1 MEQHSHSKRVN
12 IDLEEAYDIIE
23 KSNLVIFKWT
33 LSQDIPT
40 DFVSDNIS
48 IFGYKPEDFYNGPL
62 ADYWQFVHEDDR
74 ERVKREL
81 YSARMNET
89 RSYKNQYRVVCSD
102 GNVRWVEEWV
112 IHEYTPEGVLS
123 HEKGI
128 LRDITDAHEIAI
140 KLMESES
147 RYKELFDNASALIFT
162 FNSNGN
168 LTSCNKTFKE
178 TFVIDENSQVLQ
190 LDDLFSETTLSRFRR
205 QSFFEAC
212 LDNIDDRLELEMK
225 NLKGELLFIEM
236 RNRVIFNSGEMV
248 EIQSVANDIT
258 DKKRA
263 EETVKFLMEHDAMTG
278 LYNRVYFDRKLDE
291 YAKAGHKNLAI
302 IIGDVNGLKMINDAF
317 GHKSGD
323 ALLQEIS
330 KVFLSVFDEE
340 TDIIARLS
348 GDEFAILTLKKNID
362 ILIDRV
368 NVKCKEQRVFP
379 FPMDISLG
387 YAIQKNKS
395 QSIDSLFR
403 EADHQMY
410 RKKLRESKRIKSMM
424 IQSLQN
430 QLSETSLE
438 TFEHCHR
445 MKNTAEQIGV
455 MLNLSEAL
463 MEELEL
469 TILMHDIG
477 MVSISSEILEKTEP
491 LTDEDRKAIRKHS
504 EIGYHLLISSPN
516 LAGVGEYVLSHH
528 ENYDGTGYPQGLK
541 GMEIPLV
548 SRIVAVADGYDA
560 MTTDRPYRTAISH
573 NEAIKDIL
581 GQSGKKYDPS
591 VVHAFIKY
599 YETENEKIKEERLNE
614 K

>member
-33 LSQDIPT
+33 LSEDIPT

-62 ADYWQFVHEDDR
+62 ADYWQFVHEEDR

-81 YSARMNET
+81 YAARMNET

-102 GNVRWVEEWV
+102 SSVRWVEEWV
-112 IHEYTPEGVLS
+112 IHEYTREGVLS

-128 LRDITDAHEIAI
+128 LRDITDAHEIAE
-140 KLMESES
+140 KLKESES

-162 FNSNGN
+162 FNKNHRI
-168 LTSCNKTFKE
+168 TSCNKTFKE
-178 TFVIDENSQVLQ
+178 TFMIDENKQILH
-190 LDDLFSETTLSRFRR
+190 LDDLFSDATSSRYSK
-205 QSFFEAC
+205 QTFFEAC
-212 LDNIDDRLELEMK
+212 LDNIDNRLELEMK
-225 NLKGELLFIEM
+225 NLKGDLLFIEM
-236 RNRVIFNSGEMV
+236 RNRVIYDSGEIV

-258 DKKRA
+258 EKKSA
-263 EETVKFLMEHDAMTG
+263 EKKVKFLMEHDALTG
-278 LYNRVYFDRKLDE
+278 LYNRLYFDGKLE
-291 YAKAGHKNLAI
+291 EHAQSHHRNISI
-302 IIGDVNGLKMINDAF
+302 IVGDVNGLKMINDAF
-317 GHKSGD
+317 GHKYGD

-330 KVFLSVFDEE
+330 KVFLSVFDEQ

-348 GDEFAILTLKKNID
+348 GDEFAILTFRKNID
-362 ILIDRV
+362 LLIDRV
-368 NVKCKEQRVFP
+368 NVICKGQRVFP

-430 QLSETSLE
+430 QLSENSLE
-438 TFEHCHR
+438 TFDHCHR
-445 MKNTAEQIGV
+445 MKNTAEQIGI
-455 MLNLSEAL
+455 MLNMSEAM

-477 MVSISSEILEKTEP
+477 MVSIPSEIVEKTEP
-491 LTDEDRKAIRKHS
+491 LTNDERKIINNHS

-560 MTTDRPYRTAISH
+560 MTTHRPYRVVISPL
-573 NEAIKDIL
+573 EAIEDIKKE
-581 GQSGKKYDPS
+581 SGKKYDPS

-599 YETENEKIKEERLNE
+599 FETENMKIKEEWF

>member
-1 MEQHSHSKRVN
+1 MKQHSRSKRVN

-33 LSQDIPT
+33 LSEDIPT

-48 IFGYKPEDFYNGPL
+48 IFGYKPEDFYNGQL

-74 ERVKREL
+74 ERVKSEL
-81 YSARMNET
+81 YLARMNKT

-102 GNVRWVEEWV
+102 SGIRWVEEWV

-128 LRDITDAHEIAI
+128 LRDITDSHEIAI
-140 KLMESES
+140 KLRESES
-147 RYKELFDNASALIFT
+147 RYKGLFDNASALIFT
-162 FNSNGN
+162 FNRNGN
-168 LTSCNKTFKE
+168 ITSSNKTFKE
-178 TFVIDENSQVLQ
+178 TFMIDDNRQNLR
-190 LDDLFSETTLSRFRR
+190 LDDLFLENVSPRFD
-205 QSFFEAC
+205 QQTFFEAS
-212 LDNIDDRLELEMK
+212 LEHIDHRLELEMK
-225 NLKGELLFIEM
+225 NLNGELLYIEM
-236 RNRVIFNSGEMV
+236 RNRVIYDSGEIV

-258 DKKRA
+258 DKKKA
-263 EETVKFLMEHDAMTG
+263 EETVKFLMEHDALTG

-291 YAKAGHKNLAI
+291 YAGDGHKNLAI

-330 KVFLSVFDEE
+330 KVFLSVFDEA

-348 GDEFAILTLKKNID
+348 GDEFAILTLKKNVD

-387 YAIQKNKS
+387 YAIQKNTS

-410 RKKLRESKRIKSMM
+410 RKKLRESKRVKSMM

-430 QLSETSLE
+430 QLSENSLE
-438 TFEHCHR
+438 TFDHCHR
-445 MKNTAEQIGV
+445 MKNTSEQIGI

-463 MEELEL
+463 LEELEL

-477 MVSISSEILEKTEP
+477 MVSISAEILEKTEH
-491 LTDEDRKAIRKHS
+491 LNDEDRKAIRKHS
-504 EIGYHLLISSPN
+504 EIGYHLLIASPN
-516 LAGVGEYVLSHH
+516 LAGIGEYVLSHH

-560 MTTDRPYRTAISH
+560 MTTDRPYRSTISH
-573 NEAIKDIL
+573 WEAIEDIKE
-581 GQSGKKYDPS
+581 QSGKKYDPS

-599 YETENEKIKEERLNE
+599 FETENEKIKEERF

>member
-1 MEQHSHSKRVN
+1 MKRHSHSKRVN

-33 LSQDIPT
+33 LSEDIPT

-81 YSARMNET
+81 YSARKKET
-89 RSYKNQYRVVCSD
+89 KSYKNQYRVICSD
-102 GNVRWVEEWV
+102 SSVRWVEEWV

-123 HEKGI
+123 HEKGV
-128 LRDITDAHEIAI
+128 LRDITDAHGIAM
-140 KLMESES
+140 KLRDSES

-162 FNSNGN
+162 FNNNGR
-168 LTSCNKTFKE
+168 LTSCNRTFKE
-178 TFVIDENSQVLQ
+178 TFMIDEDKQILR
-190 LDDLFSETTLSRFRR
+190 LDDLFSDTTMNRFAK
-205 QSFFEAC
+205 QSFFEEC
-212 LDNIDDRLELEMK
+212 LNNIDNRLELEMK
-225 NLKGELLFIEM
+225 NLNGDLLFIEM
-236 RNRVIFNSGEMV
+236 RNRVIYDESEIL

-291 YAKAGHKNLAI
+291 YAVSDHKNVAI

-317 GHKSGD
+317 GHKNGD
-323 ALLQEIS
+323 ALLQGIS
-330 KVFLSVFDEE
+330 KVFLSVFDEK

-368 NVKCKEQRVFP
+368 NVKCKEQRLFP

-387 YAIQKNKS
+387 YAIQKNKT

-430 QLSETSLE
+430 QLAENSLE

-445 MKNTAEQIGV
+445 MKNTAEQIGI
-455 MLNLSEAL
+455 MLNMSEAL

-491 LTDEDRKAIRKHS
+491 LSDDEINTIHKHS

-560 MTTDRPYRTAISH
+560 MTNDRPYRTSISH
-573 NEAIKDIL
+573 QEAIEDIK

-599 YETENEKIKEERLNE
+599 FETENEKIKEEWF

>member
-23 KSNLVIFKWT
+23 KSKLVIFKWT
-33 LSQDIPT
+33 LSEDIPT

-62 ADYWQFVHEDDR
+62 ADYWQFVHEEDR

-81 YSARMNET
+81 YSARENET
-89 RSYKNQYRVVCSD
+89 KSYKNQYRVVCKDSS
-102 GNVRWVEEWV
+102 VRWVEEWV
-112 IHEYTPEGVLS
+112 IHEYTPDGVLS
-123 HEKGI
+123 HEKGV
-128 LRDITDAHEIAI
+128 LRDITDAHEIAM
-140 KLMESES
+140 KLKESES

-162 FNSNGN
+162 FNKNGRI
-168 LTSCNKTFKE
+168 TSCNKTFKE
-178 TFVIDENSQVLQ
+178 TFMIDEDKQILK
-190 LDDLFSETTLSRFRR
+190 LDDLFSDKTSARFS
-205 QSFFEAC
+205 QQTFFEAC
-212 LDNIDDRLELEMK
+212 LDRIGSRLELEMK
-225 NLKGELLFIEM
+225 NMNGDLLFIEM
-236 RNRVIFNSGEMV
+236 RNRVIYDSGEIV

-278 LYNRVYFDRKLDE
+278 LYNRVYFDRKLNE
-291 YAKAGHKNLAI
+291 YSESNYKNVAI

-317 GHKSGD
+317 GHKNGD

-330 KVFLSVFDEE
+330 KVFLSVFDEQ
-340 TDIIARLS
+340 TDVIARLS

-430 QLSETSLE
+430 QLSENSLE
-438 TFEHCHR
+438 TFDHCNR
-445 MKNTAEQIGV
+445 MKNIAEQIGI
-455 MLNLSEAL
+455 MLNMSEAL

-477 MVSISSEILEKTEP
+477 MVSISAEILEKTVP
-491 LTDEDRKAIRKHS
+491 LSEEEYKTIRKHP

-516 LAGVGEYVLSHH
+516 LAGIGEYVLSHH
-528 ENYDGTGYPQGLK
+528 ENYDGSGYPQGLK

-548 SRIVAVADGYDA
+548 ARIVAVADGYDA
-560 MTTDRPYRTAISH
+560 MTTYRPYRKTISH
-573 NEAIKDIL
+573 QEAIEDIKE
-581 GQSGKKYDPS
+581 QSGKKYDPS

-599 YETENEKIKEERLNE
+599 FETENEKIKEERF